1 MSRADSPDHIKQTVI
16 SVGQCGYDN
25 SRIRSLIRSIDSTV
39 EIKETDSHQETMEVL
54 ASLGESTAALV
65 LVNRVFDTDG
75 ASGMD
80 LIGQLKSKDSEFA
93 NIPVML
99 VSNYEKSQAEAIA
112 NGAIP
117 GFGKSELQS
126 VETRKKIESVLNQN

>member
-1 MSRADSPDHIKQTVI
+1 MSQVDSPDHVKQMVI

-80 LIGQLKSKDSEFA
+80 LISQLKSKESEFA
-93 NIPVML
+93 GIPVML

-112 NGAIP
+112 NGAIQ

-126 VETRKKIESVLNQN
+126 VETRQKIVSVLNPN

>member
-1 MSRADSPDHIKQTVI
+1 MSLPDASDHVKQTVI

-39 EIKETDSHQETMEVL
+39 EIRETDSHQETMEVL
-54 ASLGESTAALV
+54 ASLGEAALV
-65 LVNRVFDTDG
+65 LVNRVFDMDG

-80 LIGQLKSKDSEFA
+80 LISQLKSKESEFA
-93 NIPVML
+93 TIPVML

-126 VETRKKIESVLNQN
+126 VETRQKMNRF

>member
-1 MSRADSPDHIKQTVI
+1 MSLPDASDHVKQTVI

-25 SRIRSLIRSIDSTV
+25 SRIRTLIRSIDSTV

-54 ASLGESTAALV
+54 ASLGEAALV
-65 LVNRVFDTDG
+65 LVNRVFDMDG
-75 ASGMD
+75 SSGMD
-80 LIGQLKSKDSEFA
+80 LISQLKSKESEFA
-93 NIPVML
+93 AIPVML

-126 VETRKKIESVLNQN
+126 VETRRKIESVLNRNI

>member
-1 MSRADSPDHIKQTVI
+1 MSLPDASDHVKQTVI

-54 ASLGESTAALV
+54 ASLGEAALV
-65 LVNRVFDTDG
+65 LVNRVFDMDG

-80 LIGQLKSKDSEFA
+80 LISQLKSKESEFA
-93 NIPVML
+93 AIPVML

-126 VETRKKIESVLNQN
+126 VETRQKMNRF

>member
-54 ASLGESTAALV
+54 ASLGEAALV
-65 LVNRVFDTDG
+65 LVNRVFDMDG
-75 ASGMD
+75 SSGMD

-112 NGAIP
+112 NGAIQ

-126 VETRKKIESVLNQN
+126 VETRQKIVSVLNLN

>member
-1 MSRADSPDHIKQTVI
+1 MSLPDASDHVKQTVI

-54 ASLGESTAALV
+54 ASLDEAALV
-65 LVNRVFDTDG
+65 LVNRVFDMDG
-75 ASGMD
+75 ASGME
-80 LIGQLKSKDSEFA
+80 LISQLKSKESEFA
-93 NIPVML
+93 AIPVML

-126 VETRKKIESVLNQN
+126 VETRQKIVSVLNPN

>member
-1 MSRADSPDHIKQTVI
+1 MSRVDSPDHVKQTVI

-39 EIKETDSHQETMEVL
+39 EIRETDSHQETMEVL
-54 ASLGESTAALV
+54 ASLGEAALV
-65 LVNRVFDTDG
+65 LVNRVFDMDG
-75 ASGMD
+75 SSGMD
-80 LIGQLKSKDSEFA
+80 LISQLKSKESEFA
-93 NIPVML
+93 AIPVML

-126 VETRKKIESVLNQN
+126 VETRQKIESVLNQNI

>member
-1 MSRADSPDHIKQTVI
+1 MSLPDASDHVKQTVI

-54 ASLGESTAALV
+54 TSLGEAALV
-65 LVNRVFDTDG
+65 LVNRVFDMDG
-75 ASGMD
+75 SSGMD
-80 LIGQLKSKDSEFA
+80 LISQLKSKESEFA
-93 NIPVML
+93 AIPVML

-126 VETRKKIESVLNQN
+126 VETRQKMNRF

>member
-54 ASLGESTAALV
+54 ASLGEAALV
-65 LVNRVFDTDG
+65 LVNRVFDMNG
-75 ASGMD
+75 SSGMD

-112 NGAIP
+112 NGAIQ

-126 VETRKKIESVLNQN
+126 VETRQKIVSVLNLN

>member
-1 MSRADSPDHIKQTVI
+1 MSLPDASDHVKQTVI

-54 ASLGESTAALV
+54 ASLGEAALV
-65 LVNRVFDTDG
+65 LVNRVFDMDG
-75 ASGMD
+75 ASGMGF
-80 LIGQLKSKDSEFA
+80 ISQLKSKESQFA
-93 NIPVML
+93 GIPVML

-112 NGAIP
+112 NGAIA

-126 VETRKKIESVLNQN
+126 VETRQKIESVLNRNI

>member
-1 MSRADSPDHIKQTVI
+1 M
-16 SVGQCGYDN
+16 GQCGYDN

-54 ASLGESTAALV
+54 ASLGEAALV
-65 LVNRVFDTDG
+65 LVNRVFDMDG
-75 ASGMD
+75 SSGME
-80 LIGQLKSKDSEFA
+80 LISQLKSKESEFA
-93 NIPVML
+93 GIPVML

-112 NGAIP
+112 NGAIS

-126 VETRKKIESVLNQN
+126 VETRRKIESVLNRNI

>member
-1 MSRADSPDHIKQTVI
+1 MSLPDASDHVKQTVI

-54 ASLGESTAALV
+54 ASLGEAALV
-65 LVNRVFDTDG
+65 LVNRVFDMDG
-75 ASGMD
+75 SSGMD
-80 LIGQLKSKDSEFA
+80 LISQLKSKESEFA
-93 NIPVML
+93 GIPVML

-126 VETRKKIESVLNQN
+126 VETRQKMNRF

>member
-1 MSRADSPDHIKQTVI
+1 MSRVDSPDHVKQTVI

-54 ASLGESTAALV
+54 ASLGEAALV
-65 LVNRVFDTDG
+65 LVNRVFEMDG
-75 ASGMD
+75 SSGME
-80 LIGQLKSKDSEFA
+80 LISQLKSKESEFA
-93 NIPVML
+93 AIPVML

-112 NGAIP
+112 NGAIS

-126 VETRKKIESVLNQN
+126 VETRRKIESVLNRNI

>member
-1 MSRADSPDHIKQTVI
+1 MSLPDASDHVKQTVI

-25 SRIRSLIRSIDSTV
+25 SRIRTLIRSIDSTV

-54 ASLGESTAALV
+54 ASLGEAALV
-65 LVNRVFDTDG
+65 LVNRVFDMDG

-80 LIGQLKSKDSEFA
+80 LISQLKSKESEFA
-93 NIPVML
+93 AIPVML

-117 GFGKSELQS
+117 GFGKSESQS
-126 VETRKKIESVLNQN
+126 VETRQKIESVLNQN

>member
-1 MSRADSPDHIKQTVI
+1 M
-16 SVGQCGYDN
+16 GQCGYDN

-54 ASLGESTAALV
+54 ASLGEAALV
-65 LVNRVFDTDG
+65 LVNRVFDMDG
-75 ASGMD
+75 SSGMD
-80 LIGQLKSKDSEFA
+80 LISQLKSKESEFA
-93 NIPVML
+93 AIPVML

-112 NGAIP
+112 NGAIS

-126 VETRKKIESVLNQN
+126 VETRRKIESVLNRNI

>member
-1 MSRADSPDHIKQTVI
+1 MSRADSPDQIKQTVI

-54 ASLGESTAALV
+54 ASLGEAALV
-65 LVNRVFDTDG
+65 LVNRVFDMDG
-75 ASGMD
+75 SSGMD

-112 NGAIP
+112 NGAIQ

-126 VETRKKIESVLNQN
+126 VETRQKIVSVLNPN

>member
-25 SRIRSLIRSIDSTV
+25 SRIRSLIRTIDSTV
-39 EIKETDSHQETMEVL
+39 EIRETDSHQETMEVL
-54 ASLGESTAALV
+54 ASLGEAALV
-65 LVNRVFDTDG
+65 LVNRVFDMDG
-75 ASGMD
+75 SSGMD

-112 NGAIP
+112 NGAIQ

-126 VETRKKIESVLNQN
+126 VETRKKIESVLNPN

>member
-1 MSRADSPDHIKQTVI
+1 M
-16 SVGQCGYDN
+16 GQCGYDN
-25 SRIRSLIRSIDSTV
+25 SRIRTLIRSIDSTV

-54 ASLGESTAALV
+54 ASLGEAALV
-65 LVNRVFDTDG
+65 LVNRVFDMDG

-80 LIGQLKSKDSEFA
+80 LISQLKSKESEFA
-93 NIPVML
+93 AIPVML

-126 VETRKKIESVLNQN
+126 VETRRKIESVLNRNI

>member
-1 MSRADSPDHIKQTVI
+1 MSLPDASDHVKQTVI

-25 SRIRSLIRSIDSTV
+25 SRIRTLIRSIDSTV

-54 ASLGESTAALV
+54 ASLGEAALV
-65 LVNRVFDTDG
+65 LVNRVFDMDG
-75 ASGMD
+75 ASGMEF
-80 LIGQLKSKDSEFA
+80 ISQLKSKESEFA
-93 NIPVML
+93 AIPVML

-126 VETRKKIESVLNQN
+126 VETRQKIESVLNQNI

>member
-1 MSRADSPDHIKQTVI
+1 MSLPDASDHVKQTVI

-25 SRIRSLIRSIDSTV
+25 SRIRTLIRSIDSTV

-54 ASLGESTAALV
+54 ASLGEAALV
-65 LVNRVFDTDG
+65 LVNRVFDMDG

-80 LIGQLKSKDSEFA
+80 LISQLKSKESEFA
-93 NIPVML
+93 GIPVML

-112 NGAIP
+112 NGAIS

-126 VETRKKIESVLNQN
+126 VETRRKIESVLNRNI

>member
-54 ASLGESTAALV
+54 ASLGEAALV
-65 LVNRVFDTDG
+65 LVNRVFDMDG
-75 ASGMD
+75 SSGMD

-112 NGAIP
+112 NGAIQ

-126 VETRKKIESVLNQN
+126 VETRKKIESVLNPN

>member
-1 MSRADSPDHIKQTVI
+1 MSLPDASDHVKQTVI

-54 ASLGESTAALV
+54 ASLGEAALV
-65 LVNRVFDTDG
+65 LVNRVFDMDG
-75 ASGMD
+75 ASGMEF
-80 LIGQLKSKDSEFA
+80 ISQLKSKESEFA
-93 NIPVML
+93 AIPVML

-112 NGAIP
+112 NGAIS

-126 VETRKKIESVLNQN
+126 VETRRKIESVLNRNI

>member
-1 MSRADSPDHIKQTVI
+1 MSLPDASDHVKQTVI

-25 SRIRSLIRSIDSTV
+25 SRIRTLIRSIDSTV

-54 ASLGESTAALV
+54 ASLGEAALV
-65 LVNRVFDTDG
+65 LVNRVFDMDG
-75 ASGMD
+75 ASGMEF
-80 LIGQLKSKDSEFA
+80 ISQLKSKESQFA
-93 NIPVML
+93 GIPVML

-126 VETRKKIESVLNQN
+126 VETRQKMNRF

>member
-1 MSRADSPDHIKQTVI
+1 MSLPDASDHVKQTVI

-54 ASLGESTAALV
+54 ASLGEAALV
-65 LVNRVFDTDG
+65 LVNRVFDMDG
-75 ASGMD
+75 ASGME
-80 LIGQLKSKDSEFA
+80 LISQLKSKESEFA
-93 NIPVML
+93 GIPVML

-126 VETRKKIESVLNQN
+126 VETRRKIESVLNRNI

>member
-54 ASLGESTAALV
+54 ASLGEAALV
-65 LVNRVFDTDG
+65 LVNRVFDMDG
-75 ASGMD
+75 SSGMD

-112 NGAIP
+112 NGAIQ

-126 VETRKKIESVLNQN
+126 VETRQKIVSVLNPN

>member
-1 MSRADSPDHIKQTVI
+1 MSLPDASDHVKQTVI

-54 ASLGESTAALV
+54 TSLGEAALV
-65 LVNRVFDTDG
+65 LVNRVFDMDG
-75 ASGMD
+75 SSGMD
-80 LIGQLKSKDSEFA
+80 LISQLKSKESEFA
-93 NIPVML
+93 GIPVML

-126 VETRKKIESVLNQN
+126 VETRQKMNRF

>member
-1 MSRADSPDHIKQTVI
+1 MSRVDSPDHVKQTVI

-54 ASLGESTAALV
+54 ASLGEAALV
-65 LVNRVFDTDG
+65 LVNRVFDMDG
-75 ASGMD
+75 SSGMD
-80 LIGQLKSKDSEFA
+80 LISQLKSKESEFA
-93 NIPVML
+93 AIPVML

-126 VETRKKIESVLNQN
+126 VETRQKMNRF

>member
-1 MSRADSPDHIKQTVI
+1 MSLPDASDHVKQTVI

-25 SRIRSLIRSIDSTV
+25 SRIRTLIRSIDSTV

-54 ASLGESTAALV
+54 ASLGEAALV
-65 LVNRVFDTDG
+65 LVNRVFDMDG

-80 LIGQLKSKDSEFA
+80 LISQLKSKESEFA
-93 NIPVML
+93 AIPVML

-126 VETRKKIESVLNQN
+126 VETRQKIESVLNQN

>member
-1 MSRADSPDHIKQTVI
+1 MSLPDASDHVKQTVI

-39 EIKETDSHQETMEVL
+39 EIRETDSHQETMEIL
-54 ASLGESTAALV
+54 ASLGEAALV
-65 LVNRVFDTDG
+65 LVNRVFDMDG
-75 ASGMD
+75 SSGMD
-80 LIGQLKSKDSEFA
+80 LISQLKSKESEFA
-93 NIPVML
+93 GIPVML

-112 NGAIP
+112 NGAIS

-126 VETRKKIESVLNQN
+126 VETRRKIESVLNRNI

>member
-1 MSRADSPDHIKQTVI
+1 MSLPDASDHVKQTVI

-54 ASLGESTAALV
+54 ASLGEAALV
-65 LVNRVFDTDG
+65 LVNRVFDMDG
-75 ASGMD
+75 ASGMG
-80 LIGQLKSKDSEFA
+80 LISKLKSKESEFA
-93 NIPVML
+93 GIPVML

-126 VETRKKIESVLNQN
+126 VETRQKMNRF

>member
-1 MSRADSPDHIKQTVI
+1 MSLPDASDHVKQTVI

-54 ASLGESTAALV
+54 ASFGEAALV
-65 LVNRVFDTDG
+65 LVNRVFDMDG
-75 ASGMD
+75 SSGME
-80 LIGQLKSKDSEFA
+80 LISQLKSKESEFA
-93 NIPVML
+93 GIPVML

-126 VETRKKIESVLNQN
+126 VETRRKIESVLNRNI

>member
-1 MSRADSPDHIKQTVI
+1 MSLPDASDHVKQTVI

-54 ASLGESTAALV
+54 ASLGEAALV
-65 LVNRVFDTDG
+65 LVNRVFDMDG
-75 ASGMD
+75 ASGMGF
-80 LIGQLKSKDSEFA
+80 ISQLKSKESQFA
-93 NIPVML
+93 GIPVML

-126 VETRKKIESVLNQN
+126 VETRQKIESVLNQNI